1 MEENIV
7 LQVEHLTKLFD
18 GHNGKTFAA
27 VEDVSFEVRAGECV
41 GLVGESGSGKS
52 TIAKVIA
59 RLIDVTE
66 GKVILC
72 GQDITHLKGRHAIPV
87 YRKIQMVF
95 QSPMDSFDPRKTLGY
110 GIAESLRNSGMSSNE
125 ANKRVKELLELC
137 ELPAEFAKR
146 YPHEVS
152 GGQCQRAAIARA
164 LAIKPSLLICDEA
177 TSSLDVTV
185 QAQVMKLLKKLNKE
199 QNVSFLFISHD
210 LALVQQFC
218 SSILVLYNGRLVE
231 KGSAEQVTIYP
242 QATYTK
248 HLLNSVFDI
257 EDDLFRSK

>member
-1 MEENIV
+1 M
-7 LQVEHLTKLFD
+7 
-18 GHNGKTFAA
+18 KT
-27 VEDVSFEVRAGECV
+27 GECV

-52 TIAKVIA
+52 TIAKMIA

-72 GQDITHLKGRHAIPV
+72 GEDITHLKGRHAIPV

-110 GIAESLRNSGMSSNE
+110 GIAESLRNRGMSSKE
-125 ANKRVKELLELC
+125 ANKRVKELLKLC
-137 ELPAEFAKR
+137 ELPAEFAQR
-146 YPHEVS
+146 YPHQVS

-164 LAIKPSLLICDEA
+164 LAIQPSLLILDEA

-185 QAQVMKLLKKLNKE
+185 QAQVMKLLKRLNKE
-199 QNVSFLFISHD
+199 QNLSFLFICHD

-218 SSILVLYNGRLVE
+218 SRVLVLYKGKIVE
-231 KGSAEQVTIYP
+231 EGSVEQVTIDP
-242 QATYTK
+242 QAAYTK
-248 HLLNSVFDI
+248 HLLDSVFDFS
-257 EDDLFRSK
+257 DH